1 MGDLAENRTLQ
12 GKHMISFDE
21 AFRIVLENTG
31 QTAAEDIALG
41 DCLGRVL
48 AADVASDMD
57 MPPHDLS
64 AMDGFA
70 CRQADLDAG
79 LTEIET
85 IPAGYMP
92 QKAVAGGR
100 CSRIMTGAV
109 VPKGADIVVM
119 FEHTEARD
127 GLVYVVKKSGRTN
140 IRRKAEDA
148 RAGDMVLAAGTVLRP
163 VEIAVLASV
172 GCDPA
177 TVYAM
182 PRVGVVA
189 TGDEL
194 IEPRQ
199 KPTAAKIRNSNS
211 YQLCAQIQRAGCI
224 PKYFGIAK
232 DTPEAI
238 DVILAAA
245 IEQCDVVIFSGG
257 VSVGDYDFVPQ
268 ILSDNGIDIKFAKVK
283 IKPGRPTVF
292 GTKGNKYFFGLPG
305 NPVSTFV
312 LFEVLVRPFL
322 VKLMGADYRPARIR
336 GRLAKDVIKRKADRS
351 EFRPVKLEADG
362 AVNFFAY
369 HGSAHIHAYTHANGI
384 VQIPAG
390 VGKLNAGSDVEV
402 TLI

>member
-1 MGDLAENRTLQ
+1 
-12 GKHMISFDE
+12 MISFDAAYE
-21 AFRIVLENTG
+21 VVLENAGLT
-31 QTAAEDIALG
+31 TPEDTALG

-70 CRQADLDAG
+70 CRQADLGAG

-92 QKAVAGGR
+92 QKAVAPGE

-109 VPKGADIVVM
+109 VPKGANIVVM

-140 IRRKAEDA
+140 IRREAEDIHT
-148 RAGDMVLAAGTVLRP
+148 GDVVLTAGTVLRP

-177 TVYAM
+177 PVYAM
-182 PRVGVVA
+182 PRVGVIA

-232 DTPEAI
+232 DTPEAV
-238 DVILAAA
+238 DEILATAM
-245 IEQCDVVIFSGG
+245 EECDVVLFSGG

-268 ILSDNGIDIKFAKVK
+268 ILSAAGIDIKFAKVK

-312 LFEVLVRPFL
+312 LFEVLVRAFL
-322 VKLMGADYRPARIR
+322 VKLMGADYRPVLIS
-336 GRLAKDVIKRKADRS
+336 GRLTKDVIKRKADRS
-351 EFRPVKLEADG
+351 EFRPVRLEPDG
-362 AVNFFAY
+362 SVNFFEY
-369 HGSAHIHAYTHANGI
+369 HGSAHIHAYTLANG
-384 VQIPAG
+384 VVRIPAG
-390 VGKLNAGSDVEV
+390 VTKLNAGSNVQV
-402 TLI
+402 SLI

>member
-1 MGDLAENRTLQ
+1 
-12 GKHMISFDE
+12 MISFDE
-21 AFRIVLENTG
+21 AYRIVLESAG
-31 QTAAEDIALG
+31 RTAAEDVALS

-92 QKAVAGGR
+92 QQAVGPGQ

-109 VPKGADIVVM
+109 VPDGADIVVM
-119 FEHTEARD
+119 FEHTQERD
-127 GLVYVVKKSGRTN
+127 GLVYVVRKSERTN
-140 IRRKAEDA
+140 IRCKAEDVH
-148 RAGDMVLAAGTVLRP
+148 AGDVVLTAGTVLRP
-163 VEIAVLASV
+163 VEIAVLASA

-177 TVYAM
+177 PVYAM

-189 TGDEL
+189 TGNEL

-211 YQLCAQIQRAGCI
+211 YQLCAQIQRAGCK

-238 DVILAAA
+238 NEILATAMN
-245 IEQCDVVIFSGG
+245 ECDVVLFSGG
-257 VSVGDYDFVPQ
+257 VSAGDYDFVPQ
-268 ILSDNGIDIKFAKVK
+268 ILRANGIDLKFEKVR

-292 GTKGNKYFFGLPG
+292 GTKDNKYFFGLPG

-322 VKLMGADYRPARIR
+322 VKLMGADYRPARIC
-336 GRLAKDVIKRKADRS
+336 GRLTKDVVKHKVDRA
-351 EFRPVKLEADG
+351 EFRPVKLEPDG
-362 AVNFFAY
+362 SVNFFEY
-369 HGSAHIHAYTHANGI
+369 HGSAHIHAYTFANGI
-384 VQIPAG
+384 VQMPAG
-390 VGKLNAGSDVEV
+390 VTKLNAGSNVEV
-402 TLI
+402 NLI

>member
-1 MGDLAENRTLQ
+1 
-12 GKHMISFDE
+12 MISFDVAYE
-21 AFRIVLENTG
+21 IVLESAG
-31 QTAAEDIALG
+31 RTATKDVALG

-70 CRQADLDAG
+70 CRQADLDGG

-92 QKAVAGGR
+92 QKAVGPGE

-109 VPKGADIVVM
+109 VPDGADIVVM
-119 FEHTEARD
+119 FEHTQARD
-127 GLVYVVKKSGRTN
+127 ALVYVVEKSSRTN
-140 IRRKAEDA
+140 IRRKAEDTHT
-148 RAGDMVLAAGTVLRP
+148 GDVVLTAGTVLRP

-177 TVYAM
+177 PVYAM

-211 YQLCAQIQRAGCI
+211 YQLCTQIQRAGCE

-232 DTPEAI
+232 DTPEAV
-238 DVILAAA
+238 DEVLGRAMD
-245 IEQCDVVIFSGG
+245 ECDVVLFSGG

-268 ILSDNGIDIKFAKVK
+268 ILKANDIDIKFEKVR

-322 VKLMGADYRPARIR
+322 VKLMGADYRPGRIR
-336 GRLAKDVIKRKADRS
+336 GRLTKDVVKRRVDRA
-351 EFRPVKLEADG
+351 EFRPVKLEPDG
-362 AVNFFAY
+362 SVHLFEY
-369 HGSAHIHAYTHANGI
+369 HGSAHIHAYTFANGI

-390 VGKLNAGSDVEV
+390 VTKLDAGSDVQV

>member
-1 MGDLAENRTLQ
+1 
-12 GKHMISFDE
+12 MISFDE
-21 AFRIVLENTG
+21 AYRIVLESAG
-31 QTAAEDIALG
+31 LTAAEDIALG
-41 DCLGRVL
+41 DCLDRVL

-85 IPAGYMP
+85 IPAGYIP
-92 QKAVAGGR
+92 QKAVGPGQ

-109 VPKGADIVVM
+109 VPDGADIVVM
-119 FEHTEARD
+119 FEHTQARD
-127 GLVYVVKKSGRTN
+127 GLVYVVEKSRRTN

-148 RAGDMVLAAGTVLRP
+148 RTGDVVLTAGTVLRP

-177 TVYAM
+177 SVYAM

-199 KPTAAKIRNSNS
+199 KPSAAKIRNSNS
-211 YQLCAQIQRAGCI
+211 YQLCAQIQRAGCL

-238 DVILAAA
+238 DEILATA
-245 IEQCDVVIFSGG
+245 IEQCDVLLFSGG

-268 ILSDNGIDIKFAKVK
+268 ILRANDIDIKFEKVR

-322 VKLMGADYRPARIR
+322 VKLMGADYRPVRIR
-336 GRLAKDVIKRKADRS
+336 GRLTKDVVKRRVDRA
-351 EFRPVKLEADG
+351 EFRPVRLEPDG
-362 AVNFFAY
+362 SVNFFEY
-369 HGSAHIHAYTHANGI
+369 HGSAHIHAYTFANGI
-384 VQIPAG
+384 VQIPTG
-390 VGKLNAGSDVEV
+390 VTKLNAGSDVQV

>member
-1 MGDLAENRTLQ
+1 
-12 GKHMISFDE
+12 MISFDE
-21 AFRIVLENTG
+21 AYRIVLESAG
-31 QTAAEDIALG
+31 RTAAEDVALS

-92 QKAVAGGR
+92 QQAVGPGQ

-109 VPKGADIVVM
+109 VPDGADIVVM
-119 FEHTEARD
+119 FEHTQERD
-127 GLVYVVKKSGRTN
+127 GLVYVVRKSERTN
-140 IRRKAEDA
+140 IRCKAEDVH
-148 RAGDMVLAAGTVLRP
+148 AGDVVLTAGTVLRP
-163 VEIAVLASV
+163 VEIAVLASA

-177 TVYAM
+177 PVYAM

-189 TGDEL
+189 TGNEL

-211 YQLCAQIQRAGCI
+211 YQLCAQIQRAGCK

-238 DVILAAA
+238 NEILATAMN
-245 IEQCDVVIFSGG
+245 ECDVVLFSGG
-257 VSVGDYDFVPQ
+257 VSAGDYDFVPQ
-268 ILSDNGIDIKFAKVK
+268 ILRANGIDLKFEKVR

-292 GTKGNKYFFGLPG
+292 GTKDNKYFFGLPG

-322 VKLMGADYRPARIR
+322 VKLMGADYRPARIC
-336 GRLAKDVIKRKADRS
+336 GRLTKDVVKHKVDRA
-351 EFRPVKLEADG
+351 EFRPVKLEPDG
-362 AVNFFAY
+362 SVNFFEY
-369 HGSAHIHAYTHANGI
+369 HGSAHIHAYTFANGI

-390 VGKLNAGSDVEV
+390 VTKLDAGSDVQV

>member
-1 MGDLAENRTLQ
+1 
-12 GKHMISFDE
+12 MISFDE
-21 AFRIVLENTG
+21 AYRIVLESAG
-31 QTAAEDIALG
+31 QTAAEDIALS

-57 MPPHDLS
+57 MPPHNLS

-85 IPAGYMP
+85 IPAGYIP
-92 QKAVAGGR
+92 QKAVGPGQ

-109 VPKGADIVVM
+109 VPDGADIVVM
-119 FEHTEARD
+119 FEHTQARD
-127 GLVYVVKKSGRTN
+127 GLVYVVKKSRRTN
-140 IRRKAEDA
+140 IRCKAEDTHT
-148 RAGDMVLAAGTVLRP
+148 GDVVLNAGTVLRP

-177 TVYAM
+177 SVYAM

-199 KPTAAKIRNSNS
+199 KPSAAKIRNSNS

-238 DVILAAA
+238 NEILATA
-245 IEQCDVVIFSGG
+245 IEQCDVLLFSGG

-268 ILSDNGIDIKFAKVK
+268 ILKAAGIDIKFEKVR

-336 GRLAKDVIKRKADRS
+336 GRLTKDVVKRKVDRS
-351 EFRPVKLEADG
+351 EFRPVKLEPDG
-362 AVNFFAY
+362 SVNFFEY
-369 HGSAHIHAYTHANGI
+369 HGSAHIHAYTLANGI
-384 VQIPAG
+384 ARIPAG
-390 VGKLNAGSDVEV
+390 VTKLDAGSDVEV

>member
-1 MGDLAENRTLQ
+1 
-12 GKHMISFDE
+12 MISFDE
-21 AFRIVLENTG
+21 AYEIVLESAG
-31 QTAAEDIALG
+31 KTAVEDIALG

-57 MPPHDLS
+57 MPPYDLS

-70 CRQADLDAG
+70 CRQADLDSG

-92 QKAVAGGR
+92 RKAVAPGE

-109 VPKGADIVVM
+109 VPDGADIVVM
-119 FEHTEARD
+119 FEHTQQRD
-127 GLVYVVKKSGRTN
+127 GLVYVVEKSRRTN
-140 IRRKAEDA
+140 IRCKAEDTHT
-148 RAGDMVLAAGTVLRP
+148 GDVVLTGGTVLRP

-172 GCDPA
+172 GADPA
-177 TVYAM
+177 SVYAM

-189 TGDEL
+189 TGNEL

-211 YQLCAQIQRAGCI
+211 YQLCAQIQRAGCK

-232 DTPEAI
+232 DTPEA
-238 DVILAAA
+238 VNEILATAMD
-245 IEQCDVVIFSGG
+245 ECDVVLFSGG

-268 ILSDNGIDIKFAKVK
+268 ILRANGIDIKFEKVK

-292 GTKGNKYFFGLPG
+292 GTKDNKYFFGLPG

-322 VKLMGADYRPARIR
+322 VKLMGADYRPGRIR
-336 GRLAKDVIKRKADRS
+336 GRLTKDVVKRKVDRA
-351 EFRPVKLEADG
+351 EFRPVKLEPDG
-362 AVNFFAY
+362 SVNFFEY
-369 HGSAHIHAYTHANGI
+369 HGSAHIHAYTVANGI

-390 VGKLNAGSDVEV
+390 VAKLNAGSDVQV

>member
-1 MGDLAENRTLQ
+1 L
-12 GKHMISFDE
+12 ISFDE
-21 AFRIVLENTG
+21 AYEIVLESAG
-31 QTAAEDIALG
+31 RTAVEDIALG

-70 CRQADLDAG
+70 GRQADMDGG

-92 QKAVAGGR
+92 RKAVGPGE

-109 VPKGADIVVM
+109 VPEGADIVVM
-119 FEHTEARD
+119 FEHTQQRD
-127 GLVYVVKKSGRTN
+127 GLVYVVEKSGRTN
-140 IRRKAEDA
+140 IRREAEDVH
-148 RAGDMVLAAGTVLRP
+148 AGDVVLTAGTVLRP

-177 TVYAM
+177 SVYAM
-182 PRVGVVA
+182 PCVGVVA

-211 YQLCAQIQRAGCI
+211 YQLCAQIQRAGCM

-232 DTPEAI
+232 DTPDAVNE
-238 DVILAAA
+238 ILAAA
-245 IEQCDVVIFSGG
+245 IEQCDVVLFSGG
-257 VSVGDYDFVPQ
+257 VSMGDYDFVPQ
-268 ILSDNGIDIKFAKVK
+268 ILRANGIDIKFEKVR

-292 GTKGNKYFFGLPG
+292 GTKDNKYFFGLPG

-322 VKLMGADYRPARIR
+322 VKLMGTDYRPVRIC
-336 GRLAKDVIKRKADRS
+336 GRLVKDVVKRKVDRA
-351 EFRPVKLEADG
+351 EFRPVKLEPDCS
-362 AVNFFAY
+362 VNFFEY
-369 HGSAHIHAYTHANGI
+369 HGSAHIHAYTFANGI
-384 VQIPAG
+384 VQITAG
-390 VGKLNAGSDVEV
+390 VTRLDAGGDVKV

>member
-1 MGDLAENRTLQ
+1 
-12 GKHMISFDE
+12 MISFDE
-21 AFRIVLENTG
+21 AYEIVLESAG
-31 QTAAEDIALG
+31 RTAVEDAALG

-70 CRQADLDAG
+70 CRQADLDDG

-85 IPAGYMP
+85 IPAGCMP
-92 QKAVAGGR
+92 TKSIGPGQ

-109 VPKGADIVVM
+109 VPDGADIVVM
-119 FEHTEARD
+119 FEHTQDRD
-127 GLVYVVKKSGRTN
+127 GLVYAVEKSGRTN
-140 IRRKAEDA
+140 IRCKAEDVH
-148 RAGDMVLAAGTVLRP
+148 AGDVVLTAGTVLRP

-177 TVYAM
+177 SVYAM

-189 TGDEL
+189 TGNEL

-211 YQLCAQIQRAGCI
+211 CQLCAQIQRAGCK

-232 DTPEAI
+232 DTPEAV
-238 DVILAAA
+238 DDILGRAMD
-245 IEQCDVVIFSGG
+245 ECDVVLFSGG

-268 ILSDNGIDIKFAKVK
+268 ILRANDIDLKFEKVR

-292 GTKGNKYFFGLPG
+292 GTKDNKYFFGLPG

-322 VKLMGADYRPARIR
+322 VKLMGADYRPGRIR
-336 GRLAKDVIKRKADRS
+336 GRLTKDVVKRKVDRA
-351 EFRPVKLEADG
+351 EFRPVRLEPDG
-362 AVNFFAY
+362 SVNFFEY
-369 HGSAHIHAYTHANGI
+369 HGSAHIHAYTFANGI

-390 VGKLNAGSDVEV
+390 AAKLNAGSDVQV

>member
-1 MGDLAENRTLQ
+1 
-12 GKHMISFDE
+12 MISFDE
-21 AFRIVLENTG
+21 AYRIVLENAG
-31 QTAAEDIALG
+31 KTAAEDAALG

-70 CRQADLDAG
+70 CRQADLDGG

-92 QKAVAGGR
+92 TKSIGPGE

-109 VPKGADIVVM
+109 VPEGADIVVM
-119 FEHTEARD
+119 FEHTQQRD
-127 GLVYVVKKSGRTN
+127 GLVHVVEKSRRTN
-140 IRRKAEDA
+140 IRCEAEDIHT
-148 RAGDMVLAAGTVLRP
+148 GDVVLTAGTVLRP

-177 TVYAM
+177 SVYAM
-182 PRVGVVA
+182 GRVGVVA
-189 TGDEL
+189 TGNEL

-199 KPTAAKIRNSNS
+199 KPSAAKIRNSNS
-211 YQLCAQIQRAGCI
+211 YQLCAQIQRAGCK

-238 DVILAAA
+238 DEVLGRAMD
-245 IEQCDVVIFSGG
+245 ECDVVLFSGG

-268 ILSDNGIDIKFAKVK
+268 ILRANDIDIKFEKVR

-292 GTKGNKYFFGLPG
+292 GTKDNKCFFGLPG

-322 VKLMGADYRPARIR
+322 VKLMGADYQPARIR
-336 GRLAKDVIKRKADRS
+336 GRLTKDVVKRKVDRS
-351 EFRPVKLEADG
+351 EFRPVKLEPDG
-362 AVNFFAY
+362 SVNFFEY
-369 HGSAHIHAYTHANGI
+369 HGSAHIHAYTFANGI

-390 VGKLNAGSDVEV
+390 VTKLNAGSDVEV

>member
-1 MGDLAENRTLQ
+1 
-12 GKHMISFDE
+12 
-21 AFRIVLENTG
+21 
-31 QTAAEDIALG
+31 
-41 DCLGRVL
+41 L

-57 MPPHDLS
+57 MPPHNLS

-70 CRQADLDAG
+70 CRQADLNDG
-79 LTEIET
+79 LAEIET

-92 QKAVAGGR
+92 TKSIGPGE

-109 VPKGADIVVM
+109 VPDGADIVVM
-119 FEHTEARD
+119 VEHTEARD

-140 IRRKAEDA
+140 IRRKAEDIHT
-148 RAGDMVLAAGTVLRP
+148 GDVVLTAGTVLRP

-177 TVYAM
+177 PVYAM

-199 KPTAAKIRNSNS
+199 KPSAAKIRNSNS

-232 DTPEAI
+232 DTPGAVN
-238 DVILAAA
+238 DILATAM
-245 IEQCDVVIFSGG
+245 EQCDVVLFSGG
-257 VSVGDYDFVPQ
+257 VSMGDYDFVPQ
-268 ILSDNGIDIKFAKVK
+268 ILSDNGIDIKFEKVK
-283 IKPGRPTVF
+283 IKPGKPTVF

-312 LFEVLVRPFL
+312 LFEVMVRPFL
-322 VKLMGADYRPARIR
+322 MKLMGHDYTPAKIN
-336 GRLAKDVIKRKADRS
+336 GKLAKEIGIRKIERA
-351 EFRPVKLEADG
+351 EFRPVKLEPNG
-362 AVNFFAY
+362 SVNFFEY
-369 HGSAHIHAYTHANGI
+369 HGSAHIHAYTLANG
-384 VQIPAG
+384 VVRIPAG
-390 VGKLNAGSDVEV
+390 VTKINAGANVQV

>member
-1 MGDLAENRTLQ
+1 
-12 GKHMISFDE
+12 MISFDE
-21 AFRIVLENTG
+21 AYRIVLESAG
-31 QTAAEDIALG
+31 QTAAEDIALS

-92 QKAVAGGR
+92 TKSIAPGQ

-109 VPKGADIVVM
+109 VPDGADIVVM
-119 FEHTEARD
+119 VEHTEQRD
-127 GLVYVVKKSGRTN
+127 GLVYVTEKSGRTN
-140 IRRKAEDA
+140 IRCKAEDIHT
-148 RAGDMVLAAGTVLRP
+148 GDVVLTAGTVLRP

-177 TVYAM
+177 SVYAM

-232 DTPEAI
+232 DTPEA
-238 DVILAAA
+238 VNEILATAM
-245 IEQCDVVIFSGG
+245 EECDVVLFSGG

-268 ILSDNGIDIKFAKVK
+268 ILRASGIDIKFEKVR

-292 GTKGNKYFFGLPG
+292 GTKGDKYFFGLPG

-322 VKLMGADYRPARIR
+322 VKLMGADYRPVRIS
-336 GRLAKDVIKRKADRS
+336 GRLTKDVVKRKVDRS
-351 EFRPVKLEADG
+351 EFRPVKIEADG
-362 AVNFFAY
+362 SVNFFEY
-369 HGSAHIHAYTHANGI
+369 HGSAHIHAYTLANGI
-384 VQIPAG
+384 VRIPAG
-390 VGKLNAGSDVEV
+390 VTKLNAGANVQV

>member
-1 MGDLAENRTLQ
+1 
-12 GKHMISFDE
+12 MISFDE
-21 AFRIVLENTG
+21 AYRIVLESAG
-31 QTAAEDIALG
+31 QTAVEDAALG

-70 CRQADLDAG
+70 CRQPDLDAG

-92 QKAVAGGR
+92 TKSIGPGE

-109 VPKGADIVVM
+109 VPEGADIVVM
-119 FEHTEARD
+119 FEHTEQRD
-127 GLVYVVKKSGRTN
+127 GLVYVAEKSRRTN
-140 IRRKAEDA
+140 IRCKAENTHT
-148 RAGDMVLAAGTVLRP
+148 GDVVLTAGTVLRP

-177 TVYAM
+177 PVYAM

-189 TGDEL
+189 TGNEL

-199 KPTAAKIRNSNS
+199 KPTAAMIRNSNS
-211 YQLCAQIQRAGCI
+211 YQLCAQIQRTGCK

-232 DTPEAI
+232 DTPEAV
-238 DVILAAA
+238 DDILATAMD
-245 IEQCDVVIFSGG
+245 ECDVVLFSGG

-268 ILSDNGIDIKFAKVK
+268 ILSANGIDLKFEKVR

-292 GTKGNKYFFGLPG
+292 GTKDNKYFFGLPG

-322 VKLMGADYRPARIR
+322 VKLMGADYQPARIC
-336 GRLAKDVIKRKADRS
+336 GRLTKDVVKRKVDRA
-351 EFRPVKLEADG
+351 EFRPVKLDPDG
-362 AVNFFAY
+362 SVNFFEY
-369 HGSAHIHAYTHANGI
+369 HGSAHIHAYTFANGI

-390 VGKLNAGSDVEV
+390 VTKLNAGSNVQV

>member
-1 MGDLAENRTLQ
+1 
-12 GKHMISFDE
+12 MISFDE
-21 AFRIVLENTG
+21 AYRIVLESAG
-31 QTAAEDIALG
+31 RTAAEDVALS

-92 QKAVAGGR
+92 QQAVGPGQ

-109 VPKGADIVVM
+109 VPDGADIVVM
-119 FEHTEARD
+119 FEHTQERD
-127 GLVYVVKKSGRTN
+127 GLVYVVRKSERTN
-140 IRRKAEDA
+140 IRCKAEDVH
-148 RAGDMVLAAGTVLRP
+148 AGDVVLTAGTVLRP
-163 VEIAVLASV
+163 VEIAVLASA

-177 TVYAM
+177 PVYAM

-189 TGDEL
+189 TGNEL

-211 YQLCAQIQRAGCI
+211 YQLCAQIQRAGCK

-238 DVILAAA
+238 NEILATAMN
-245 IEQCDVVIFSGG
+245 ECDVVLFSGG
-257 VSVGDYDFVPQ
+257 VSAGDYDFVPQ
-268 ILSDNGIDIKFAKVK
+268 ILRANGIDLKFEKVR

-292 GTKGNKYFFGLPG
+292 GTKDNKYFFGLPG

-322 VKLMGADYRPARIR
+322 VKLMGADYRPARIC
-336 GRLAKDVIKRKADRS
+336 GRLTKDVVKHKVDRA
-351 EFRPVKLEADG
+351 EFRPVKLEPDG
-362 AVNFFAY
+362 SVNFFEY
-369 HGSAHIHAYTHANGI
+369 HGSAHIHAYTFANGI

-390 VGKLNAGSDVEV
+390 VTKLNAGSNVEV
-402 TLI
+402 NLI

>member
-1 MGDLAENRTLQ
+1 
-12 GKHMISFDE
+12 MISFDE
-21 AFRIVLENTG
+21 AYKIVLENAG
-31 QTAAEDIALG
+31 QTAAEDVAISH
-41 DCLGRVL
+41 CLDRVL
-48 AADVASDMD
+48 AADVTSDMD
-57 MPPHDLS
+57 MPPQDLS

-79 LTEIET
+79 LAEIET

-92 QKAVAGGR
+92 TKSIAPGQ

-109 VPKGADIVVM
+109 VPEGADIVVM
-119 FEHTEARD
+119 FEHTEQRD
-127 GLVYVVKKSGRTN
+127 ELVHVVKKSGRTN
-140 IRRKAEDA
+140 IRREAEDI
-148 RAGDMVLAAGTVLRP
+148 RTGDMVLTAGTILRP

-177 TVYAM
+177 SVYAM

-199 KPTAAKIRNSNS
+199 KPTAANIRNSNS
-211 YQLCAQIQRAGCI
+211 YQLCAQIQRAGCQ

-232 DTPEAI
+232 DTPEAV
-238 DVILAAA
+238 DEILGRAMA
-245 IEQCDVVIFSGG
+245 ECDVVLFSGG

-268 ILSDNGIDIKFAKVK
+268 ILSANGIDIKFEKVK

-322 VKLMGADYRPARIR
+322 VKLMGADYRPVLIH
-336 GRLAKDVIKRKADRS
+336 GRLTKDVVKRKADRS
-351 EFRPVKLEADG
+351 EFRPVKLEPDG
-362 AVNFFAY
+362 SVNFFEY
-369 HGSAHIHAYTHANGI
+369 HGSAHIHAYTLANG
-384 VQIPAG
+384 VVRIPAG
-390 VGKLNAGSDVEV
+390 VTKLDAGSSVQV
-402 TLI
+402 SLI

>member
-1 MGDLAENRTLQ
+1 
-12 GKHMISFDE
+12 MISFD
-21 AFRIVLENTG
+21 AAYKIVLENAGLTP
-31 QTAAEDIALG
+31 AEDAALG

-48 AADVASDMD
+48 AVDVASDMD
-57 MPPHDLS
+57 MPPHNLS

-70 CRQADLDAG
+70 CRQADLDNG

-92 QKAVAGGR
+92 TKLIAPGQ

-109 VPKGADIVVM
+109 VPEGADIVVM
-119 FEHTEARD
+119 FEHTEVRD
-127 GLVYVVKKSGRTN
+127 ALVYVVKKSGQTN
-140 IRRKAEDA
+140 IRRKAEDIHT
-148 RAGDMVLAAGTVLRP
+148 GDVVLTAGTVLRP

-177 TVYAM
+177 PVFAM

-232 DTPEAI
+232 DTPEA
-238 DVILAAA
+238 VNEILATA
-245 IEQCDVVIFSGG
+245 IEQCDVVLFSGG
-257 VSVGDYDFVPQ
+257 VSMGDYDFVPQ
-268 ILSDNGIDIKFAKVK
+268 ILSDNGIDIKFEKVK
-283 IKPGRPTVF
+283 IKPGKPTVF
-292 GTKGNKYFFGLPG
+292 GTKGKKYFFGLPG

-312 LFEVLVRPFL
+312 LFEVMVRPFL
-322 VKLMGADYRPARIR
+322 MKLMAHDYTPANII
-336 GRLAKDVIKRKADRS
+336 GRLAKEIRIRKIDRA
-351 EFRPVKLEADG
+351 EFRPVRLEPDG
-362 AVNFFAY
+362 SVNFFAY
-369 HGSAHIHAYTHANGI
+369 HGSAHIHAYTLANG
-384 VQIPAG
+384 VVRIPAG
-390 VGKLNAGSDVEV
+390 VTKLNAGANVQV

>member
-1 MGDLAENRTLQ
+1 
-12 GKHMISFDE
+12 MISFDAAYE
-21 AFRIVLENTG
+21 IVLENAG
-31 QTAAEDIALG
+31 QTAAEDIALS
-41 DCLGRVL
+41 DCLDRVL
-48 AADVASDMD
+48 AADAASDMD

-70 CRQADLDAG
+70 CRQADLDDG

-92 QKAVAGGR
+92 TKAVAPGE

-109 VPKGADIVVM
+109 VPEGADIVVM
-119 FEHTEARD
+119 FEHTEQRD
-127 GLVYVVKKSGRTN
+127 GLVHVVKKSGRTN

-148 RAGDMVLAAGTVLRP
+148 HTGDVVLTTGTVLRP

-177 TVYAM
+177 PVYAM
-182 PRVGVVA
+182 PCVGVVA

-199 KPTAAKIRNSNS
+199 KPSAAKIRNSNS
-211 YQLCAQIQRAGCI
+211 YQLCTQIQRAGCI

-232 DTPEAI
+232 DTPEAV
-238 DVILAAA
+238 DEILGRAM
-245 IEQCDVVIFSGG
+245 EQCDVVLFSGG

-268 ILSDNGIDIKFAKVK
+268 ILKAAGIDIKFEKVK

-292 GTKGNKYFFGLPG
+292 GTKGSKYFFGLPG

-322 VKLMGADYRPARIR
+322 VKLMGADYHPVCIQ
-336 GRLAKDVIKRKADRS
+336 GRLTKDIVKRKADRS
-351 EFRPVKLEADG
+351 EFRPVKLQPDG
-362 AVNFFAY
+362 SVNFFAY
-369 HGSAHIHAYTHANGI
+369 HGSAHIHAYTLANGI
-384 VQIPAG
+384 VRIPAG
-390 VGKLNAGSDVEV
+390 VTKLNAGANVQV